1 MGFQATTSA
10 SARALPLWCAAALL
24 WPMACLATEPD
35 PASRWEQRLEQDG
48 VTAVV
53 RLDAVGGGPLKTGG
67 DVRLRVSLSTSH
79 DGSPIPRALPG
90 VWLDAADAGMTQT
103 EAPDQ
108 CRQRITRY
116 VRANNV
122 SPQSLADLNGYDV
135 LALNADASIS
145 VLDPRTQFAGKSS
158 LRATIELPG
167 VGFDWAATDDDTRL
181 FVSVPS
187 RSVLAVA
194 DLLTLKTTAQVAL
207 PGAPGRVRVHPGGQ
221 QVWVGVAAGEGDT
234 SPGGVAIVQTRPP
247 HRTTWLPMARGHVDM
262 AFDPAGWV
270 ALTQRSSNRVVFV
283 DPTTQGVAHAAE
295 LAPDAMPLGVVFD
308 ARARRFVV
316 AEARSGRLLAFDHRG
331 QPQGDLSLQPGIGP
345 MALSKDGRWLLVANP
360 GAHRVHAVD
369 LASWRVVHHL
379 PVSGRPFDISFT
391 DGYAY
396 VRALDTEA
404 VTLVA
409 TASLGGTPRLQS
421 IAMGERPPGRTPHLP
436 IASQL
441 VAMPDGA
448 GTFIVSPGDNAVYFY
463 MEGMNAAA
471 GSVSARGHEARA
483 VRVVRRGLREVAPGV
498 FEQQIT
504 LPSVPRLLLAL
515 ATDSPRM
522 QHCLPLALG
531 PADAPAAATQWALAW
546 SALPTQSS
554 TLALLLSGVPV
565 SDQPRS
571 VQVKLF
577 QPGAATQ
584 LVEAIAQGQGRYEA
598 VVPDLAPG
606 LWYVH
611 PQPPRHSGARWPYVS
626 FVRKGTGS

>member
-1 MGFQATTSA
+1 MNGLAFPAVSATTRLLA
-10 SARALPLWCAAALL
+10 CAVAIVLPTLGLAA
-24 WPMACLATEPD
+24 D
-35 PASRWEQRLEQDG
+35 PAQPSRWEQRLEQDG
-48 VTAVV
+48 VTALVS
-53 RLDAVGGGPLKTGG
+53 LDAVGGGTLQTGG
-67 DVRLRVSLSTSH
+67 DVRLRVALSTSH

-90 VWLDAADAGMTQT
+90 VWLDAADPGMTQT
-103 EAPDQ
+103 ESPEQ

-145 VLDPRTQFAGKSS
+145 VLDPRTQFAGKTS

-194 DLLTLKTTAQVAL
+194 DLLTLKTSAQVAL
-207 PGAPGRVRVHPGGQ
+207 PGAPGRVRVHPDGQ

-234 SPGGVAIVQTRPP
+234 GPGGVAIVQTQAP
-247 HRTTWLPMARGHVDM
+247 HRMTWLPLARGHADM

-270 ALTQRSSNRVVFV
+270 ALTQRGSNRVVFV
-283 DPTTQGVAHAAE
+283 DPTTQRVAHAAE
-295 LAPDAMPLGVVFD
+295 LAFDALPLGVVFD

-331 QPQGDLSLQPGIGP
+331 QPQGDLALQPGIGP
-345 MALSKDGRWLLVANP
+345 LSLSKDGRWLLVANP
-360 GAHRVHAVD
+360 GVHRVHAVD
-369 LASWRVVHHL
+369 LAAWRLVHHL
-379 PVSGRPFDISFT
+379 PVSGRPFDIAQT

-409 TASLGGTPRLQS
+409 LASLGGTPRLQS
-421 IAMGERPPGRTPHLP
+421 IAMGERAPGRTPHLP

-441 VAMPDGA
+441 VPMPYGA
-448 GTFIVSPGDNAVYFY
+448 GSFIASPGDNAVYFY

-504 LPSVPRLLLAL
+504 LPAVPRLLLAL

-522 QHCLPLALG
+522 QHCLPLVLG
-531 PADAPAAATQWALAW
+531 PADAPAPVAAWALAW

-554 TLALLLSGVPV
+554 TLALSLSGVPLA
-565 SDQPRS
+565 DQPRS

-577 QPGAATQ
+577 QPGAASQ
-584 LVEAIAQGQGRYEA
+584 LVVATAQGQGRYEA
-598 VVPDLAPG
+598 VVPELAPG

-611 PQPPRHSGARWPYVS
+611 PQPPRQSGARWPYVS
-626 FVRKGTGS
+626 FVRKGPGS